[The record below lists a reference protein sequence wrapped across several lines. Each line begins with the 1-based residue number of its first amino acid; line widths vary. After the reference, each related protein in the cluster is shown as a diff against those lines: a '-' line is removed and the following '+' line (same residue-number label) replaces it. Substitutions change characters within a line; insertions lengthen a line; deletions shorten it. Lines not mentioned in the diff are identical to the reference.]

1 MQAAPAPLPSCM
13 QLRILERMQTTSV
26 RIDRDTH
33 QELRRLA
40 EELQLSVGETVR
52 YAVRRLQQ
60 SQIGSQLADALT
72 EEEVQWLDAD
82 FG

>member
-1 MQAAPAPLPSCM
+1 MQH
-13 QLRILERMQTTSV
+13 RILRCMQTTSV

-40 EELQLSVGETVR
+40 DELQLSVGETVR

-60 SQIGSQLADALT
+60 SQIGSQLAEALT

-82 FG
+82 LG